1 LAGLFDFTAYRQKSA
16 IRSFFSGCML
26 LFRIFTPDQ
35 NIPFMKKFFLV
46 LSMSLLGAEAIT
58 AQAQPKTRQ
67 QVGYYY
73 SKEDYLNKKFTF
85 NEKETMLPS
94 ENYNIGVINYKDK
107 DSVEHKFN
115 CIRAKCWGFRY
126 LDGCDYMYMG
136 DGFFAKIVIVDK
148 RMDLLISPKATYKV
162 DDKGN
167 YIFTAEAGKKVNFY
181 FIKNLDP
188 ATVQP
193 FEKQIE
199 DEKALLKE
207 YQADKDN
214 YGEFINKQLTYF
226 RKYNDIVP
234 KPPKGKKK

>member
-1 LAGLFDFTAYRQKSA
+1 MNKLL
-16 IRSFFSGCML
+16 L
-26 LFRIFTPDQ
+26 LFFT
-35 NIPFMKKFFLV
+35 
-46 LSMSLLGAEAIT
+46 IT
-58 AQAQPKTRQ
+58 AFHENIFAQEKPKTKQ
-67 QVGYYY
+67 EVGYYY
-73 SKEDYLNKKFTF
+73 SKEDYLNKKYTF

-94 ENYNIGVINYKDK
+94 ENYNIGIINYKDK

-126 LDGCDYMYMG
+126 LDGCDYMYLG
-136 DGFFAKIVIVDK
+136 DGFFVKIVIVDK

-162 DDKGN
+162 DDKGK
-167 YIFTAEAGKKVNFY
+167 YTFAAEEGKKLNYY

-188 ATVQP
+188 ATLQP

-214 YGEFINKQLTYF
+214 YGEFINKQLVYF
-226 RKYNDIVP
+226 KRYNETVP
-234 KPPKGKKK
+234 KPIKGKKTK